1 MAEVQQIFVIGM
13 EAGVHTIAI
22 ATNDEDF
29 RKTTILKL
37 RSLIH
42 EKWDHVG
49 TGPDELR
56 LLFAGKQLQD
66 YLRMGQRATFED
78 YNIQRNSTIH
88 LVFRLPGGMDLP
100 KFTQRVPPPPMEQIL
115 KQHDLSDFSLMFT
128 TNVPDAIMGMS
139 DPEDQPRVIM
149 SCGHAV
155 DPNTLTAWCRSLLDQ
170 HQFEFYCPA
179 IVSQPDAR
187 KIKQCKKVWKYTEVR
202 RIALLNEAEQ
212 QYFESKMSEYA
223 AQQYCD
229 MKECPGCRSFIER
242 RDPTNLRV
250 HCMICTKKKGRNF
263 DFCWNCDRE
272 WSEPTTSAIKC
283 ANDSCQHPSMPAIIN
298 APNIKLNGKDVPSRR
313 ACPTCGS
320 VVEHNQ
326 TGCKFMTCPR
336 CKKEFCFLCLELKI
350 QCLASAPFSW
360 FGTCKK
366 DVAARQT
373 EIPVWSRAASLEKTL
388 CNIL

>member
-1 MAEVQQIFVIGM
+1 MAEMQQVFVIGM
-13 EAGVHTIAI
+13 EAGIHTIAI

-29 RKTTILKL
+29 RKTTISKL
-37 RSLIH
+37 RSLIQ
-42 EKWDHVG
+42 EKWDHVA

-66 YLRMGQRATFED
+66 CLRIGKKATFED

-100 KFTQRVPPPPMEQIL
+100 KFTERVPPPPVPLE
-115 KQHDLSDFSLMFT
+115 KQHDLTDFSLMFT
-128 TNVPDAIMGMS
+128 TKVPDAITGMS

-170 HQFEFYCPA
+170 HEFDFYCPA
-179 IVSQPDAR
+179 IVSLETN
-187 KIKQCKKVWKYTEVR
+187 KTKQCKKVWEYTEVR
-202 RIALLNEAEQ
+202 KIALLNEAEQ

-229 MKECPGCRSFIER
+229 MKECPGCRSFVER
-242 RDPTNLRV
+242 RDLMNLRV
-250 HCMICTKKKGRNF
+250 HCMICTKKKGRNY

-272 WSEPTTSAIKC
+272 WSGPTNSATKC
-283 ANDSCQHPSMPAIIN
+283 ANASCQHPSIPAIKK
-298 APNIKLNGKDVPSRR
+298 APVIKLNGKDVPSRR
-313 ACPTCGS
+313 ACPTCGA
-320 VVEHNQ
+320 VVEHSQ
-326 TGCKFMTCPR
+326 IGCKFMTCPR
-336 CKKEFCFLCLELKI
+336 CKKEFCFLCLELKS
-350 QCLASAPFSW
+350 QCLASAPSSW

-366 DVAARQT
+366 DVAPRQT
-373 EIPVWSRAASLEKTL
+373 EIPVWSRTASLENTL
-388 CNIL
+388 CNFL